1 MCAIQEKG
9 HMTYKTF
16 TLGDLRTLLAPLP
29 TTRKQ
34 AVLYT
39 LDTRGTL
46 DYTTVLGWKEAL
58 RTPASEFA
66 KDIIRAQP
74 RHLRLDY
81 VFWEYHETGQA
92 APLFGL
98 EDSLREVTMGRSF
111 PELQELYD
119 RMVWIDSRVEAE
131 HFVHTLLKELN

>member
-1 MCAIQEKG
+1 MVLEKRAG
-9 HMTYKTF
+9 Q
-16 TLGDLRTLLAPLP
+16 LLAPLSN
-29 TTRKQ
+29 TRKQ

-46 DYTTVLGWKEAL
+46 DHTMILGWEEAL
-58 RTPASEFA
+58 RMPATEFA
-66 KDIIRAQP
+66 KDIVRAQP

-98 EDSLREVTMGRSF
+98 EDSVREVTMGRSF
-111 PELQELYD
+111 AELQGLYD

-131 HFVHTLLKELN
+131 HFVQTMLREIQG

>member
-1 MCAIQEKG
+1 VVLEKRAG
-9 HMTYKTF
+9 Q
-16 TLGDLRTLLAPLP
+16 LLAPLSN
-29 TTRKQ
+29 TRKQ

-46 DYTTVLGWKEAL
+46 DHTMILGWEEAL
-58 RTPASEFA
+58 RMPATEFA
-66 KDIIRAQP
+66 KDIVRAQP

-98 EDSLREVTMGRSF
+98 EDSVREVTMGRSF
-111 PELQELYD
+111 AELQGLYD

-131 HFVHTLLKELN
+131 HFVQTMLREIQG